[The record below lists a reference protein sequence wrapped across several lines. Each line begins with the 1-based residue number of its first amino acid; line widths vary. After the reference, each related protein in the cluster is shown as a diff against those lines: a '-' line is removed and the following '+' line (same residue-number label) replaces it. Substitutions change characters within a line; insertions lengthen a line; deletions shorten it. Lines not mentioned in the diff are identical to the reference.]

1 MAGLSSEIVIRS
13 TEYRPCIV
21 YDKKALFH
29 KWEDSACIVPPALSR
44 GGHNGGTLR
53 RTLAIVEFE
62 TGKVERVMP
71 EDVRFL
77 DTGNKMR
84 EIMFDFHTRSEKPD
98 GA

>member
-1 MAGLSSEIVIRS
+1 MAGISGEIVIRDA
-13 TEYRPCIV
+13 EYRPCLV
-21 YDKKALFH
+21 YDHKALFH

-71 EDVRFL
+71 EEVRFL
-77 DTGNKMR
+77 DTRNKMHG
-84 EIMFDFHTRSEKPD
+84 IMFDSYTRSDKPD

>member
-1 MAGLSSEIVIRS
+1 MASIGSDIVIRE
-13 TEYRPCIV
+13 TEYRPCLV

-29 KWEDSACIVPPALSR
+29 KWEDSACLVAPSISR

-53 RTLAIVEFE
+53 RTLAIIEFE

-77 DTGNKMR
+77 DTRNKMH
-84 EIMFDFHTRSEKPD
+84 EIMFDFYAREAKTD
-98 GA
+98 D